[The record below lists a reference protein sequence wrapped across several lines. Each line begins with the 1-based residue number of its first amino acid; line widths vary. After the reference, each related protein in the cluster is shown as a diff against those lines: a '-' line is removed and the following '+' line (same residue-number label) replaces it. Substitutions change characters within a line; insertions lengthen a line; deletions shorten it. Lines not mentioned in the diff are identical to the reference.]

1 MHIAKIRP
9 EKQVNIILS
18 LSLVLTNSHFL
29 EAVAL
34 YWLKPAVV
42 PFVWAFFLSVVL
54 GPAVKFQIRY
64 LRFPRA
70 LALMVTL
77 GLVLVTIAVV
87 GGMIVSSIADFAANS
102 SQYEQTVERLIR
114 QAESAGLLK
123 TFGITLPEELNFTAL
138 LPAGS
143 LRGVI
148 LKMTSAIMSAL
159 SRGMLVILFAA
170 FLLAG
175 YTLRQEPSQGFLG
188 EMEASVKQYITT
200 KVLVSAVTGLLVFS
214 VLALLGI
221 PYAISFGAFAFVLN
235 FIPTIGSVLA
245 TILPIP
251 IIQIMPGISTTST
264 VLAVALPGII
274 QIVIGSVLE
283 PKIMGKS
290 LDLHP
295 ITVLL
300 ALIFWGMVWGFEGLI
315 LGVPIT
321 AIIRIILEQLEMMTP
336 VAHLMAG
343 RLEKGWSKG

>member
-1 MHIAKIRP
+1 MV
-9 EKQVNIILS
+9 EETEVNRKTQTVCLMILAAFA
-18 LSLVLTNSHFL
+18 V
-29 EAVAL
+29 AVAL
-34 YWLKPAVV
+34 HWLRPAVV

-70 LALMVTL
+70 LALIVTL
-77 GLVLVTIAVV
+77 GLVLVAIAVV
-87 GGMIVSSIADFAANS
+87 GGIIASSIADFAANS
-102 SQYEQTVERLIR
+102 SQYEQTVDRLIR

-123 TFGITLPEELNFTAL
+123 TFGITSLPEELNFTAL
-138 LPAGS
+138 LPAGT

-148 LKMTSAIMSAL
+148 LRMTNAIMSVL
-159 SRGMLVILFAA
+159 SRGMMVILFAA

-175 YTLRQEPSQGFLG
+175 YTLRQEASQGFLG
-188 EMEASVKQYITT
+188 EMEASVKRYVST
-200 KVLVSAVTGLLVFS
+200 KVIVSAVTGFLVFS
-214 VLALLGI
+214 VLAVLGI

-251 IIQIMPGISTTST
+251 IILIMPGISTACT

-274 QIVIGSVLE
+274 QIVIGNVVE

-300 ALIFWGMVWGFEGLI
+300 ALIFWGMIWGFEGLI

-321 AIIRIILEQLEMMTP
+321 AIIRIILEQLGMTAP

-343 RLEKGWSKG
+343 RLEKGWTKG

>member
-1 MHIAKIRP
+1 MVEGSDINRTTQTACLMILTAIA
-9 EKQVNIILS
+9 V
-18 LSLVLTNSHFL
+18 
-29 EAVAL
+29 AVAL

-42 PFVWAFFLSVVL
+42 PFIWAFFLSVVL
-54 GPAVKFQIRY
+54 GPAVKLQVHY

-70 LALMVTL
+70 LALIVTL
-77 GLVLVTIAVV
+77 GLVLMTISVV
-87 GGMIVSSIADFAANS
+87 GGIIASSIADFAANS

-123 TFGITLPEELNFTAL
+123 TFGITLPEELNFAAL

-148 LKMTSAIMSAL
+148 LRMTNAIMSAL
-159 SRGMLVILFAA
+159 SRGMIVILFAA

-175 YTLRQEPSQGFLG
+175 YTLRQEPPQGFLG
-188 EMEASVKQYITT
+188 EMEASVKQYVST
-200 KVLVSAVTGLLVFS
+200 KVLVSAVTGMLVFS

-251 IIQIMPGISTTST
+251 IILIMPGISTTST
-264 VLAVALPGII
+264 VLAVALPGLI

-300 ALIFWGMVWGFEGLI
+300 ALIFWGMIWGFEGLI

-321 AIIRIILEQLEMMTP
+321 AIIRIILEKLKMTAP

-343 RLEKGWSKG
+343 RLEKGWAKGL